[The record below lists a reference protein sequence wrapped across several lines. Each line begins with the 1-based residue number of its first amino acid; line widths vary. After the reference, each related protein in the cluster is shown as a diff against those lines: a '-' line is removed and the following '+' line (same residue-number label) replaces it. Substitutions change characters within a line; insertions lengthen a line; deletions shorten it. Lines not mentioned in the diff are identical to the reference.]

1 MIGWASAENFKTVQH
16 YYEDLEV
23 GTAFETPG
31 VTLTEDAIIRFGL
44 EYDPQPFHV
53 DKIAA
58 KASAFGGLVASGL
71 QTLALSVRQCNQAY
85 IFSEAIAGLGLEQV
99 KFHLPVPPGTTL
111 RVRVSVKARRLSKS
125 RPNVGIVNWH
135 LETIDQNNH
144 VLMSM
149 DMGSLIKCKGIS

>member
-1 MIGWASAENFKTVQH
+1 VQH

-44 EYDPQPFHV
+44 EYDFQPFHI

-71 QTLALSVRQCNQAY
+71 QTLVLSVRQCNQTHL
-85 IFSEAIAGLGLEQV
+85 FSQAIAGLGFEKV

-111 RVRVSVKARRLSKS
+111 RVRVSVTARRLSKS
-125 RPNVGIVNWH
+125 RPDAGIVNWH
-135 LETIDQNNH
+135 LETIDQDNR
-144 VLMSM
+144 VVMSM
-149 DMGSLIKCKGIS
+149 DMGSLIKRNRAS